1 MERAPPVSS
10 SSSLVRESIPASS
23 TEATPASFV
32 PARIYHS
39 ILPGAGPAAGHG
51 VVHLEIPYP
60 LNAGYANNEGLS
72 QYQTPPRPNS
82 AYVASLEF
90 GGYQNP
96 LPAEYTQAH
105 PSRSFSPQN
114 TGNRGPQGHIHHQ
127 NPLLPALGH
136 PASQI
141 PVPYQN
147 PLPLNA
153 EPQSSQGFPQSQG
166 RFYRGVYQSEQAP
179 SHEVYRGAPYDAIQ
193 GYAQYQV
200 RLMPDTGR
208 SVDQGSVPS
217 QNFASPNAR
226 PTIIPQNV
234 SPTADDRLLN
244 SQNSNISHEAIGYR
258 ATNPAY
264 HDAKLPTVQEN
275 PPSSSPPRKENKS
288 SAVKDMAGQIK
299 GFDKEKKNK
308 FLIVLEKAKTK
319 KELEAVDSK
328 KAGLSDE
335 AVFGRP
341 EQRPKMQEADVI
353 AEAKSA
359 TNLAPEKHNFGNLT
373 SHPTSK
379 EGLAVPSTPRPGV
392 IAEHQRALPLPTK
405 RQLPEQNILSPV
417 PRIPIRSCPP
427 EISLLAPSPLSL
439 EPLTKVYHDIH
450 ASSPA
455 NLSRTMKLTQG
466 PLGEPSTIET
476 PVGAVAEVKPVAEAK
491 QSNIIR
497 WTPPGPRVKKRPFLL
512 ARGPS
517 FLKRRDIDEI
527 SPPEHSSKTPEE
539 GVTEKSS
546 PMPQNTFWDSEF
558 FFHGVASKPATKQSF
573 AVDNNKEKGKDE
585 KGKGKAKS
593 PEDRVGEEKLDDRY
607 DWYQVD
613 IEAAM
618 GRAGS
623 PRVPFKLLQAAR
635 LGIWGQ
641 HSGQAGNTESNESA
655 NEGWLKDMKKK
666 TEVFADSDDAVESRL
681 TGNAPA
687 LPPAVGGH
695 SIGPRPA
702 EPEYTFDKV
711 DEDQCG
717 SRTWHK
723 LTRYWEDH
731 QAQQVVEF
739 NPNSRSEDRYF
750 KVPTLGLLGSPLT
763 SGGEVGD
770 DYGEQARKRAR
781 LDEDLFMDQ
790 FINWDWKE
798 EREREEKKGKGEEG
812 GRGGGGDEGGE
823 EEGGEEEGGEE
834 EGGEEEGGEEKEK
847 GEG

>member
-10 SSSLVRESIPASS
+10 SSSLFEEIILAPS
-23 TEATPASFV
+23 TEATSASFL
-32 PARIYHS
+32 PARVYHS
-39 ILPGAGPAAGHG
+39 ILPGAGPAAGRG
-51 VVHLEIPYP
+51 FAYPEISYP
-60 LNAGYANNEGLS
+60 LNAGYANNQGLR
-72 QYQTPPRPNS
+72 QYQTPLRPNT
-82 AYVASLEF
+82 AYVAGLEF

-96 LPAEYTQAH
+96 LPPDAGYIQAH

-114 TGNRGPQGHIHHQ
+114 TGNRGSQEPIYHQ

-136 PASQI
+136 PASRI

-153 EPQSSQGFPQSQG
+153 GPESGQSFPQSQG
-166 RFYRGVYQSEQAP
+166 QFYRGVCHSEQAP
-179 SHEVYRGAPYDAIQ
+179 SHGVYRGAPCDAIQ

-200 RLMPDTGR
+200 PLTPDTGR
-208 SVDQGSVPS
+208 SVDQGSAPS
-217 QNFASPNAR
+217 QNFVSPNAR

-234 SPTADDRLLN
+234 SPTADDR
-244 SQNSNISHEAIGYR
+244 SQNSNISHEAIGYQ
-258 ATNPAY
+258 ATNQVY

-288 SAVKDMAGQIK
+288 SAVKDIAGQIK
-299 GFDKEKKNK
+299 GFDKEKKTK
-308 FLIVLEKAKTK
+308 LLMVLEKAKTK
-319 KELEAVDSK
+319 KELETMDSK
-328 KAGLSDE
+328 KAGLGDK
-335 AVFGRP
+335 AVVGRP
-341 EQRPKMQEADVI
+341 EQRPNMQEADVI

-359 TNLAPEKHNFGNLT
+359 TNLAPEKHNCGNSA
-373 SHPTSK
+373 SHPAGK
-379 EGLAVPSTPRPGV
+379 EGLVVPSTPRPDV
-392 IAEHQRALPLPTK
+392 IAEHRRALPMPTK
-405 RQLPEQNILSPV
+405 RQLQEQSILSPV
-417 PRIPIRSCPP
+417 PLSPLRSHPP
-427 EISLLAPSPLSL
+427 EISLLTPSPLSL
-439 EPLTKVYHDIH
+439 EPLTKLYHDIH

-455 NLSRTMKLTQG
+455 NLSRTMKFTQE

-497 WTPPGPRVKKRPFLL
+497 WTPPGLRGKKRRLL
-512 ARGPS
+512 PERGPS
-517 FLKRRDIDEI
+517 FLKRLDIDEI
-527 SPPEHSSKTPEE
+527 SPAEHSYKTPEG
-539 GVTEKSS
+539 GVPEKNS

-558 FFHGVASKPATKQSF
+558 FFHGVASNPAAKRSF
-573 AVDNNKEKGKDE
+573 AVDNIKEKGKDE
-585 KGKGKAKS
+585 KGKGRAKS
-593 PEDRVGEEKLDDRY
+593 TEDCTGEEKFDDRY
-607 DWYQVD
+607 DWYQRWYQGD
-613 IEAAM
+613 IE
-618 GRAGS
+618 
-623 PRVPFKLLQAAR
+623 
-635 LGIWGQ
+635 
-641 HSGQAGNTESNESA
+641 AGNTESNESA
-655 NEGWLKDMKKK
+655 SESWLKDMKKK

-695 SIGPRPA
+695 SIGPGPA

-717 SRTWHK
+717 SRIWHE

-731 QAQQVVEF
+731 QDQQVPEL
-739 NPNSRSEDRYF
+739 NPDSGPEDQYF

-763 SGGEVGD
+763 VGGEVGN

-798 EREREEKKGKGEEG
+798 ERDRGEEKGKGNGEEG
-812 GRGGGGDEGGE
+812 GQVDGEEEGGE

-834 EGGEEEGGEEKEK
+834 EGGEEEGGEGEGEGEEEGEEKEK

>member
-10 SSSLVRESIPASS
+10 SSSLFGESIPTSS

-32 PARIYHS
+32 PARVYHS

-51 VVHLEIPYP
+51 FAYLEIPYP
-60 LNAGYANNEGLS
+60 LNAGYANNQGLG
-72 QYQTPPRPNS
+72 QYQTPLRPNA

-96 LPAEYTQAH
+96 LPAKYTQAH

-136 PASQI
+136 PTSQI

-153 EPQSSQGFPQSQG
+153 GPQSGQGFPQSQG
-166 RFYRGVYQSEQAP
+166 QFYRGVYHSEQAP

-193 GYAQYQV
+193 GYSQYQV
-200 RLMPDTGR
+200 PLMLDTGR
-208 SVDQGSVPS
+208 SVNQGSVPS

-244 SQNSNISHEAIGYR
+244 SQNSNISHEAIGYL

-288 SAVKDMAGQIK
+288 SAVKDIAGQIK

-335 AVFGRP
+335 AVVGRP

-359 TNLAPEKHNFGNLT
+359 TNLAPEKHKFGNLT
-373 SHPTSK
+373 SHPAGK

-417 PRIPIRSCPP
+417 PRSPLRSCPP

-455 NLSRTMKLTQG
+455 NLSCTMKLTQG

-497 WTPPGPRVKKRPFLL
+497 WAPPGPR
-512 ARGPS
+512 
-517 FLKRRDIDEI
+517 
-527 SPPEHSSKTPEE
+527 EHSSKTPEE
-539 GVTEKSS
+539 GIPEKNS

-558 FFHGVASKPATKQSF
+558 FFHGVASKPAAKRSF
-573 AVDNNKEKGKDE
+573 AVNNNKEKGKDE
-585 KGKGKAKS
+585 KGKGRAKS

-613 IEAAM
+613 IETAM

-623 PRVPFKLLQAAR
+623 LRVPFKLLQGAR

-666 TEVFADSDDAVESRL
+666 TEVFADSDEAVESCL

-695 SIGPRPA
+695 SIGPGPA

-717 SRTWHK
+717 SRTWHE

-731 QAQQVVEF
+731 QAQQVAEF
-739 NPNSRSEDRYF
+739 NPNLRPEDRYF

-834 EGGEEEGGEEKEK
+834 EGGEEKGGEEKEK
-847 GEG
+847 GED